1 MEKLYG
7 KDRKTILREFQTTE
21 KGLSDNEV
29 RNRKDIFGDNAL
41 KEKAHFRT
49 LSIQNSLMCVSRRLC
64 RDLTKSQKTI
74 LQS

>member
-41 KEKAHFRT
+41 KEKKRKG
-49 LSIQNSLMCVSRRLC
+49 I
-64 RDLTKSQKTI
+64 
-74 LQS
+74 

>member
-41 KEKAHFRT
+41 KEKKRKGKI
-49 LSIQNSLMCVSRRLC
+49 LSSLHCIFKHYFYLLYSINKL
-64 RDLTKSQKTI
+64 KSFKI
-74 LQS
+74 

>member
-7 KDRKTILREFQTTE
+7 KDRKNILREFQTTE

-41 KEKAHFRT
+41 K
-49 LSIQNSLMCVSRRLC
+49 
-64 RDLTKSQKTI
+64 
-74 LQS
+74 